1 MRNRINV
8 SIHAPARGATVNV
21 QLPVFFLCFNPR
33 SRAGSDRLIKAFR
46 HIIGGFNPRS
56 RAGSDKQAEAAE
68 DFGQVV
74 SIHAPARGATWIRH
88 WVFAQ
93 TSVSIHAPA
102 RGATRAA
109 GIPQGEN
116 WFQSTLP
123 RGERPDNSGYV
134 AAYRGFNPRSR
145 AGSDR
150 LPKNLYLCTNVS
162 IHAPA
167 RGATWVAASQSS
179 AGRFQSTL
187 PRGERHAVQRVRG
200 CSSPVSIQA
209 PARGATSVDTVLCRP
224 HGQVSI
230 HAPARGATLE
240 TILKQRKTLVS
251 IHAPARGAT
260 RR

>member
-1 MRNRINV
+1 MRFSVVDPMFQSTLPRGERPLVELCDILPREFQSTLPRGERHDDRV
-8 SIHAPARGATVNV
+8 APVP
-21 QLPVFFLCFNPR
+21 LSCFNPR

-145 AGSDR
+145 AGSDLR
-150 LPKNLYLCTNVS
+150 
-162 IHAPA
+162 
-167 RGATWVAASQSS
+167 
-179 AGRFQSTL
+179 
-187 PRGERHAVQRVRG
+187 
-200 CSSPVSIQA
+200 
-209 PARGATSVDTVLCRP
+209 
-224 HGQVSI
+224 
-230 HAPARGATLE
+230 
-240 TILKQRKTLVS
+240 
-251 IHAPARGAT
+251 
-260 RR
+260 